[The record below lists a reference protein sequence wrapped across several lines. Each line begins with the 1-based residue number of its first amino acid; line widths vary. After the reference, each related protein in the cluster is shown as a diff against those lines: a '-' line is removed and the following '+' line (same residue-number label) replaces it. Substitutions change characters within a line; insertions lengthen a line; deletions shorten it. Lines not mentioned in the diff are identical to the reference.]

1 MQNPSPDKI
10 VEKATGCNNAFP
22 PKSSTNLAIMF
33 HKPPLL
39 VDTSF
44 RQSKIDQSTSETY
57 RPDNDDL
64 LRDDP
69 PKDVPMKNKWPTL
82 PL

>member
-1 MQNPSPDKI
+1 MQNPSPDEI
-10 VEKATGCNNAFP
+10 IEKANGCNNASP
-22 PKSSTNLAIMF
+22 PQSSTNLAIMF

-39 VDTSF
+39 VGTSF
-44 RQSKIDQSTSETY
+44 RQSKIDPSTSETY

-69 PKDVPMKNKWPTL
+69 PEDVPMKNKWPTI